1 MEMEEMRLLENKTQN
16 FCTMKK
22 VLILAVAIFSL
33 MLFSQCSKSSSCKC
47 EEYDA
52 TGYYYGSKVMDPES
66 WGAKNCSDLE
76 VKLRTQA
83 LQSGY
88 DETFRCSKQ

>member
-1 MEMEEMRLLENKTQN
+1 
-16 FCTMKK
+16 MKK
-22 VLILAVAIFSL
+22 ALIISAALLNLF
-33 MLFSQCSKSSSCKC
+33 LFSQCSKSSSCRC

-52 TGYYYGSKVMDPES
+52 TDGYYYGSKVMDPAS
-66 WGAKNCSDLE
+66 WGATNCSDLE

-88 DETFRCSKQ
+88 DEIFHCSKQ

>member
-1 MEMEEMRLLENKTQN
+1 
-16 FCTMKK
+16 MKK
-22 VLILAVAIFSL
+22 AIILAAALFSL

-52 TGYYYGSKVMDPES
+52 TDNYYYGSTTMDPES

-76 VKLRTQA
+76 IKLRTEA

-88 DETFRCSKQ
+88 NEIFRCYKQ

>member
-1 MEMEEMRLLENKTQN
+1 
-16 FCTMKK
+16 MKK
-22 VLILAVAIFSL
+22 VIIFTVALFGL

-52 TGYYYGSKVMDPES
+52 TDGYYYGSKVMDPES

-88 DETFRCSKQ
+88 DEIFKCSKQ

>member
-1 MEMEEMRLLENKTQN
+1 
-16 FCTMKK
+16 MKK
-22 VLILAVAIFSL
+22 TTIMIIAALLSL
-33 MLFSQCSKSSSCKC
+33 FLFSQCSKNSSCKC

-52 TGYYYGSKVMDPES
+52 TDNYYYGSTVMDPES

-76 VKLRTQA
+76 IKLRTEA

-88 DETFRCSKQ
+88 DEYFKCHKQ

>member
-1 MEMEEMRLLENKTQN
+1 
-16 FCTMKK
+16 MKK
-22 VLILAVAIFSL
+22 LLILAAALFNL

-52 TGYYYGSKVMDPES
+52 TDNYYYGSTTMDPES
-66 WGAKNCSDLE
+66 WGAKNCNDLE
-76 VKLRTQA
+76 IKLRMQA

-88 DETFRCSKQ
+88 DEYFKCYKQ